1 MVIVST
7 KEFKSNQSKYFDMA
21 VDSEVCIKD
30 DKYMFHL
37 TGNIIEPDIIFE
49 PDDDFYN
56 SIPFEEVKDRIER
69 YVRNKIAKKNESI
82 C

>member
-7 KEFKSNQSKYFDMA
+7 KEFESNQSKYFDMA

-37 TGNIIEPDIIFE
+37 TGNIIEPDIIYE
-49 PDDDFYN
+49 PDDDFYR
-56 SIPFEEVKDRIER
+56 SITMDEFIER
-69 YVRNKIAKKNESI
+69 AVVRLEKIDKIYAQR
-82 C
+82 